1 MNLYK
6 VDFALEPRKAFEY
19 KNDTSKLLTQWVYN
33 QLCRAMTDGYIVLNE
48 ETFNCVSV
56 IIASEKIIS
65 KEDISDV
72 CDKFDESITGKI
84 FLEIKEVS
92 LEEIMDYDTLKD
104 DVKLSVK
111 KFVETG
117 IRDKKSDLH
126 IEDEIP
132 EEDIDIDF
140 SETDDVSDKTDS
152 DKNASCRDDSS
163 KNASEDVFE
172 RIEELEGVEEL
183 KIWARKMKAIYDK
196 NISSEFLI
204 NSFVNMTYLVSMNA
218 SDGSSTVFRSI
229 GEVISGIAHKKSVEV
244 FEFKKFTFDEKDQ
257 NGEYA
262 GTVLKKIGYGKE
274 DSKHRVYVI
283 WADNFS
289 EKETEWI
296 SFLKQLKK
304 TVTSST
310 VIFSVPYLESA
321 AVNDVHGIIED
332 IIPNTVISIKP
343 MSIQNYQN
351 LFNLYFKQAGMKVTD
366 EVQKFVPQMIAQE
379 SSDGRFYGVNTI
391 SKICEEIAYIKL
403 SNIASGLSENINEI
417 TVDDVKPF
425 LINCDDEESGMEKLD
440 KMVSLYD
447 VKAKIKE
454 IIASLKLQRK
464 LNPDSANSM
473 HMMFLGA
480 PGTGKTVVAR
490 LVGKIFRENGM
501 LSLGGFYEVSRKDL
515 VGEYIGST
523 APKTANVCSMA
534 YGGVLFIDEAYLL
547 YGGGDK
553 DYGKEAI
560 GTLIAEME
568 NKRNDLVVI
577 FAGYE
582 KDLEKLFDMNP
593 GLRDRIPYRIK
604 FPNYNRDELREI
616 FYKTIPEKFSWD
628 EEMKK
633 YADNYFD
640 DLPDEVLDSSD
651 FSNGRFVRN
660 LVERV
665 VSKASLRMQF
675 DSDCRLILTKSDF
688 EQASQDAEFKML
700 NSKKVKEQRI
710 GF

>member
-33 QLCRAMTDGYIVLNE
+33 QLCRAMTDGYIVLND

-310 VIFSVPYLESA
+310 VIFSVP
-321 AVNDVHGIIED
+321 
-332 IIPNTVISIKP
+332 
-343 MSIQNYQN
+343 
-351 LFNLYFKQAGMKVTD
+351 
-366 EVQKFVPQMIAQE
+366 
-379 SSDGRFYGVNTI
+379 
-391 SKICEEIAYIKL
+391 
-403 SNIASGLSENINEI
+403 
-417 TVDDVKPF
+417 
-425 LINCDDEESGMEKLD
+425 
-440 KMVSLYD
+440 
-447 VKAKIKE
+447 
-454 IIASLKLQRK
+454 
-464 LNPDSANSM
+464 
-473 HMMFLGA
+473 
-480 PGTGKTVVAR
+480 
-490 LVGKIFRENGM
+490 
-501 LSLGGFYEVSRKDL
+501 
-515 VGEYIGST
+515 
-523 APKTANVCSMA
+523 
-534 YGGVLFIDEAYLL
+534 
-547 YGGGDK
+547 
-553 DYGKEAI
+553 
-560 GTLIAEME
+560 
-568 NKRNDLVVI
+568 
-577 FAGYE
+577 
-582 KDLEKLFDMNP
+582 
-593 GLRDRIPYRIK
+593 
-604 FPNYNRDELREI
+604 
-616 FYKTIPEKFSWD
+616 
-628 EEMKK
+628 
-633 YADNYFD
+633 
-640 DLPDEVLDSSD
+640 
-651 FSNGRFVRN
+651 
-660 LVERV
+660 
-665 VSKASLRMQF
+665 
-675 DSDCRLILTKSDF
+675 
-688 EQASQDAEFKML
+688 
-700 NSKKVKEQRI
+700 
-710 GF
+710 